1 MLPPFKVCKVGV
13 LPSMKLYTSWER
25 FQLLKAGTRSSHW
38 VRQRGLIELTPESA
52 VLSPC
57 RLETRRQGV
66 VVFNAQ
72 EMQMQVQTPCFVPSW
87 QLIPFPPVSPSHPSA
102 PRCSHTQSLTLHGTP
117 RARAPGRILRTQA
130 REHTRTP
137 ALGRKQTAH
146 ARLTGTGPGTVLT
159 ESRTCTHRPRP
170 RLGGR

>member
-57 RLETRRQGV
+57 RLETRRRGLS
-66 VVFNAQ
+66 FSMPK

-87 QLIPFPPVSPSHPSA
+87 KLIPFPPVSPSHPSA
-102 PRCSHTQSLTLHGTP
+102 PRCSHTERPMDIAGNADFMFFLN
-117 RARAPGRILRTQA
+117 IL
-130 REHTRTP
+130 
-137 ALGRKQTAH
+137 QTA
-146 ARLTGTGPGTVLT
+146 AMCSCFGCPWQWQMIFWEMLLI
-159 ESRTCTHRPRP
+159 E
-170 RLGGR
+170 